1 MPLIY
6 TSPARQSWTGCARPR
21 AIHRAAIRVFFLVVA
36 LVTSAAWAAPVNEA
50 APVHSGTAPEASDA
64 DTRLGRL
71 SYDAGRGLQ
80 VGETGL
86 RLGGFA
92 TVGAQILEEGER
104 SGGVEEL
111 NFLVFFDPVPSLH
124 LFTELGVGQLAEV
137 RRGQRGVQ
145 SDPELVVERL
155 YLDLRARDALNLR
168 FGTFL
173 TPVGR
178 WNLAPREPLLWT
190 TSEPIIV
197 DQVFDQTATG
207 AMLHGT
213 AFPRGGALS
222 YSLYGAFLDPLDP
235 DPDAPPA
242 EHSAGA
248 HLEWA
253 SLGSWAVGASYF
265 GSESRNGAWNH
276 LGGTDLLWQPHRR
289 VEVTGEAVFG
299 EGSREDGTLWGL
311 YAQVVVETVPTLY
324 AVGRYERFDA
334 PGAGSAV
341 DLFDLGLAWVPSPYL
356 RLKTDYAIADP
367 RNEIS
372 SPGFRISVSILF

>member
-1 MPLIY
+1 MPLIS
-6 TSPARQSWTGCARPR
+6 TVQAFSSLGNPRSQSRPGYDR
-21 AIHRAAIRVFFLVVA
+21 PDTIQRAAIPLSLLAA
-36 LVTSAAWAAPVNEA
+36 LVSSVAWAAPV
-50 APVHSGTAPEASDA
+50 SGDTEPGASDA
-64 DTRLGRL
+64 DTRPGRL
-71 SYDAGRGLQ
+71 SYNAGRGLR

-86 RLGGFA
+86 LLGGFA
-92 TVGAQILEEGER
+92 TVGAQILEDGER
-104 SGGVEEL
+104 VARVEEF
-111 NFLVFFDPVPSLH
+111 NFLLSFDPVPSLH
-124 LFTELGVGQLAEV
+124 LFTELAVEQLFELQ
-137 RRGQRGVQ
+137 RGDGVQ
-145 SDPELVVERL
+145 SDPDLVVERL
-155 YLDLRARDALNLR
+155 YLDLRGKDALNLR
-168 FGTFL
+168 FGTFQ

-197 DQVFDQTATG
+197 DRVFDQTATG

-222 YSLYGAFLDPLDP
+222 YSLYGTFLDAVDP

-265 GSESRNGAWNH
+265 GSESQNEAWKH
-276 LGGTDLLWQPHRR
+276 LGGADLLWQPHRR
-289 VEVTGEAVFG
+289 VEVSGEAVFG

-311 YAQVVVETVPTLY
+311 YAQTVVETVPTLY

-341 DLFDLGLAWVPSPYL
+341 DLFVLGLAWVPSPYL
-356 RLKTDYAIADP
+356 RLKADYAIADHL
-367 RNEIS
+367 NEIS
-372 SPGFRISVSILF
+372 SPGFRVSVSILF